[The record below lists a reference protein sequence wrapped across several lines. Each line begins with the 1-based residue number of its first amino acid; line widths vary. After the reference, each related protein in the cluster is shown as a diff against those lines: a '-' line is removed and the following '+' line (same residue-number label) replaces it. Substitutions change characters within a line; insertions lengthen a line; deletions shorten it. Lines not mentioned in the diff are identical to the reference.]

1 MDPNVR
7 RITAAQ
13 TEKLDSHSGQG
24 KKVTFN
30 DKHTGNKFI
39 VGRVVD
45 EVSVTSFN
53 YKYVLQRILLA
64 PRMSWDGSKYAY
76 RDGYYTWDAKMKK
89 VVWGQYHSLPSERE
103 KTSLLKLARRK
114 DWPIF

>member
-1 MDPNVR
+1 MDPNVKS
-7 RITAAQ
+7 ITAAQ

-53 YKYVLQRILLA
+53 YKYVLQRIRSAHVLG
-64 PRMSWDGSKYAY
+64 RVEVCIQI
-76 RDGYYTWDAKMKK
+76 DGYYTWDAKMKK